1 METDR
6 NYPLN
11 FSEIEDLF
19 IKDPKEICKLLI
31 KAGSIILYDTNCF
44 GFHASISNGK
54 YYALDF
60 FNENDVVVFVE
71 PVIREMNYNNTNQI
85 QPWYLDYFKSL
96 NGKVKALIF
105 IDERD
110 YISLL
115 KIGKPFLSNIEL
127 KIKTAFLNA
136 FKDNASI
143 KNEINKLK
151 INNQSFYKELID
163 ITNRQENKKNRGE
176 IALFISVQI
185 LCSLKEKANYKI
197 FSDDSAAYIPYLS
210 SLTGILEKHYPKAN
224 IAYIST
230 IRNIQVLSR
239 NLKLNFDEILIYF
252 NNIKRNEDRKIY
264 LREIPYDTKRLV
276 LKSDADLAKDIYDS
290 KIEILF

>member
-11 FSEIEDLF
+11 FLEIEDLF
-19 IKDPKEICKLLI
+19 IKDPKEIFKLLI

-60 FNENDVVVFVE
+60 FNENDLVVFVE

-85 QPWYLDYFKSL
+85 QPWYLDYFKVL
-96 NGKVKALIF
+96 RNKVKALIF

-115 KIGKPFLSNIEL
+115 KIAKPFLTNIEL
-127 KIKTAFLNA
+127 KVKTSFLNA
-136 FKDNASI
+136 FKDNKPI

-151 INNQSFYKELID
+151 INNQNFYKELID

-185 LCSLKEKANYKI
+185 LCVLKEKANYKI

-210 SLTGILEKHYPKAN
+210 SLTEILEEYYPKAN
-224 IAYIST
+224 IAYVST
-230 IRNIQVLSR
+230 IRNIQVLAR
-239 NLKLNFDEILIYF
+239 RHNLNYYQILDYF
-252 NNIKRNEDRKIY
+252 NNIKRNMGRKIY
-264 LREIPYDTKRLV
+264 LREIDYDTKRLV
-276 LKSDADLAKDIYDS
+276 SESDEDLAKGIVNNNID
-290 KIEILF
+290 ILF

>member
-11 FSEIEDLF
+11 FSEIENLF
-19 IKDPKEICKLLI
+19 ITDPKEIYKLLI
-31 KAGSIILYDTNCF
+31 GASSIVLYDTNCF
-44 GFHASISNGK
+44 GFHADISNGK

-71 PVIREMNYNNTNQI
+71 PIIREMNYKNTNQT
-85 QPWYLDYFKSL
+85 QPWYLDYFKAL
-96 NGKVKALIF
+96 KTHVKGLIF

-110 YISLL
+110 YITFL
-115 KIGKPFLSNIEL
+115 KIAKPFLSNIEI
-127 KIKTAFLNA
+127 KVKTAFLNA
-136 FKDNASI
+136 FKDNASV
-143 KNEINKLK
+143 KDEINKLK
-151 INNQSFYKELID
+151 VNSQNFYKDLID

-185 LCSLKEKANYKI
+185 LCLLKEMANYKI

-210 SLTGILEKHYPKAN
+210 SLTEILEDYYQKAN
-224 IAYIST
+224 IAYVST
-230 IRNIQVLSR
+230 IRNIQILSR
-239 NLKLNFDEILIYF
+239 NLKLDFNEILIYF
-252 NNIKRNEDRKIY
+252 NNIKRNENRQIY

-276 LKSDADLAKDIYDS
+276 SKSDEDLAKDIADN

>member
-31 KAGSIILYDTNCF
+31 RASSIILYDTNCF

-71 PVIREMNYNNTNQI
+71 PIIREMNYNNTSKI
-85 QPWYLDYFKSL
+85 QPWYLDYFKAL
-96 NGKVKALIF
+96 RYKVKALIF

-110 YISLL
+110 YITLL
-115 KIGKPFLSNIEL
+115 KIGKPSLDNIDQRV
-127 KIKTAFLNA
+127 KMAFLNA
-136 FKDNASI
+136 FKQNALV
-143 KNEINKLK
+143 KKEINKLD
-151 INNQSFYKELID
+151 IYNENFYKDLID
-163 ITNRQENKKNRGE
+163 IANREGNEKNRGE
-176 IALFISVQI
+176 IALFTSVQI
-185 LCSLKEKANYKI
+185 LCSLKEIANYKI
-197 FSDDSAAYIPYLS
+197 FSDDSAAHSSYLS
-210 SLTGILEKHYPKAN
+210 LLSKILETYHSKAN
-224 IAYIST
+224 IAYVST
-230 IRNIQVLSR
+230 IRNIQGLARSLNLNYAQILDYLS
-239 NLKLNFDEILIYF
+239 
-252 NNIKRNEDRKIY
+252 NIKRNEGRKIY

-276 LKSDADLAKDIYDS
+276 EKSDEDLAKDIVDN